1 MKYEEIIR
9 NIERK
14 IFAPVYFFHGEEPW
28 YIDQLT
34 DLLENNVLDES
45 LRDFNQTVA
54 YGYDLS
60 AREIV
65 DMARQFPMM
74 GNFQVVIIKEAQE
87 LKSWDEIENYL
98 DNPLSTT
105 ILVLAHKHKKVDK
118 RKTFYKKINTSKNAV
133 VFESAKLKEAKVP
146 EFIRELIRQ
155 KGYDMQ
161 SGALL
166 LLSEYLGNDLSKIN
180 NELQKLIISIP
191 KGSMISEDDIEQ
203 NIGISKDYNIFE
215 LQKALTQ
222 RDALKAQ
229 RMVNYFESN
238 PKENP
243 LQMLTVMLHNY
254 FIKVFLYSH
263 LHGQPQNVIASE
275 LGIPPFIVSE
285 YAAAA
290 RVFPPNK
297 VKKILAGIRL
307 LDLKS
312 KGVDSTDASGY
323 NDLRVLIFQMIN

>member
-1 MKYEEIIR
+1 MKYDEIVR
-9 NIERK
+9 NIGNK

-34 DLLENNVLDES
+34 DLIEEGVLEKG

-54 YGYDLS
+54 YGYDYT

-87 LKSWDEIENYL
+87 LKSWDEIEAYI
-98 DNPLSTT
+98 DKPLTTT
-105 ILVLAHKHKKVDK
+105 ILVFAHKHKKIDK
-118 RKTFYKKINTSKNAV
+118 RKTFYKKINASKHVV
-133 VFESAKLKEAKVP
+133 VFDSPKLREDKVP
-146 EFIRELIRQ
+146 DFIHGLIKQ

-161 SGALL
+161 RGALL

-191 KGSMISEDDIEQ
+191 PGSNITEDDIER

-229 RMVNYFESN
+229 RIVNHFESN

-254 FIKVFLYSH
+254 FIKVFLYAQF
-263 LHGQPQNVIASE
+263 HGQPPNVIASE
-275 LGIPPFIVSE
+275 LGVSPFFLTD

-290 RVFPPNK
+290 RVFPPAK
-297 VKKILAGIRL
+297 VRQILSSIRQ

-312 KGVDSTDASGY
+312 KGVDSTDSSGY
-323 NDLRVLIFQMIN
+323 NDLRVLVYTMIN

>member
-1 MKYEEIIR
+1 
-9 NIERK
+9 
-14 IFAPVYFFHGEEPW
+14 
-28 YIDQLT
+28 
-34 DLLENNVLDES
+34 
-45 LRDFNQTVA
+45 
-54 YGYDLS
+54 
-60 AREIV
+60 
-65 DMARQFPMM
+65 
-74 GNFQVVIIKEAQE
+74 
-87 LKSWDEIENYL
+87 
-98 DNPLSTT
+98 
-105 ILVLAHKHKKVDK
+105 LAHKHKKVDK

-312 KGVDSTDASGY
+312 KGVDSTDSSGY